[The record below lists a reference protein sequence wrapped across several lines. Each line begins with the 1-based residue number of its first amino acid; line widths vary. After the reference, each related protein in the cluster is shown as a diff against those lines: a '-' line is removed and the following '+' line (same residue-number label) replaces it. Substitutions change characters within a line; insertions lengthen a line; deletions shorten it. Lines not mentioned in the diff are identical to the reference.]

1 MTKEEQKVTFL
12 PSILV
17 TEILPKPLALELR
30 NLKHDS
36 YSMLFLSLLQLK
48 LHLQQE
54 LQAKAMFPM
63 QEVTFPTTTQA
74 FQ

>member
-1 MTKEEQKVTFL
+1 ML
-12 PSILV
+12 LV
-17 TEILPKPLALELR
+17 
-30 NLKHDS
+30 
-36 YSMLFLSLLQLK
+36 SLLQLK

-54 LQAKAMFPM
+54 LQVKAMFPM